1 MRSRLEVK
9 PVKWIHK
16 VVIFLVVATLAIV
29 QLYQVSGNRVIT
41 AITPEKFEF
50 IATSDKVDNG
60 VSTSVLSLKD
70 DHYVLDCELIKSE
83 YPWPY
88 CGLSIKINSD
98 PTIGIDLSQY
108 HTFRVNIDYHTSEES
123 SGRLRTYLRN
133 YNPAYSTPDDEYSF
147 KYNGMEF
154 QPGVDGGVIEIP
166 IANLQVMTW
175 WLADNDIALEHSAPE
190 YSNVNLVEF
199 ATGSGAKLGKHQIVV
214 KSIEFEGSYIS
225 AESLF
230 LILLFVWVGTAIAF
244 LFSELHRSRK
254 RMMIAEKRHAHLKN
268 VNKSLREQNF
278 EFSELANRD
287 ELTGT
292 LNRHAVR
299 DWLKAQSQDV
309 KQGYGV
315 FSMLYFDIDHFKSVN
330 DQYGHQMGDHI
341 LREFSMVVGSLISS
355 TDKLVRWG
363 GEEFIVFCPET
374 SIAEAQA
381 KAEKIRTIVGQH
393 LWIHGDS
400 LTCSIGVAQMKQERM
415 TETIARADEALYQA
429 KHSGRNQ
436 VVVSQ

>member
-1 MRSRLEVK
+1 
-9 PVKWIHK
+9 
-16 VVIFLVVATLAIV
+16 
-29 QLYQVSGNRVIT
+29 
-41 AITPEKFEF
+41 
-50 IATSDKVDNG
+50 
-60 VSTSVLSLKD
+60 
-70 DHYVLDCELIKSE
+70 
-83 YPWPY
+83 
-88 CGLSIKINSD
+88 
-98 PTIGIDLSQY
+98 LSQY

-214 KSIEFEGSYIS
+214 KSIEFEGSYFS

-254 RMMIAEKRHAHLKN
+254 RMMIAEKRHAHLKH

-292 LNRHAVR
+292 LNRHA
-299 DWLKAQSQDV
+299 
-309 KQGYGV
+309 
-315 FSMLYFDIDHFKSVN
+315 
-330 DQYGHQMGDHI
+330 
-341 LREFSMVVGSLISS
+341 
-355 TDKLVRWG
+355 
-363 GEEFIVFCPET
+363 
-374 SIAEAQA
+374 
-381 KAEKIRTIVGQH
+381 
-393 LWIHGDS
+393 
-400 LTCSIGVAQMKQERM
+400 
-415 TETIARADEALYQA
+415 
-429 KHSGRNQ
+429 
-436 VVVSQ
+436 

>member
-1 MRSRLEVK
+1 
-9 PVKWIHK
+9 
-16 VVIFLVVATLAIV
+16 
-29 QLYQVSGNRVIT
+29 
-41 AITPEKFEF
+41 
-50 IATSDKVDNG
+50 
-60 VSTSVLSLKD
+60 
-70 DHYVLDCELIKSE
+70 
-83 YPWPY
+83 
-88 CGLSIKINSD
+88 
-98 PTIGIDLSQY
+98 
-108 HTFRVNIDYHTSEES
+108 
-123 SGRLRTYLRN
+123 
-133 YNPAYSTPDDEYSF
+133 
-147 KYNGMEF
+147 MEF

-214 KSIEFEGSYIS
+214 KSIEFEGSYFS

-254 RMMIAEKRHAHLKN
+254 RMMIAEKRHAHLKH

-393 LWIHGDS
+393 LWIHGDP